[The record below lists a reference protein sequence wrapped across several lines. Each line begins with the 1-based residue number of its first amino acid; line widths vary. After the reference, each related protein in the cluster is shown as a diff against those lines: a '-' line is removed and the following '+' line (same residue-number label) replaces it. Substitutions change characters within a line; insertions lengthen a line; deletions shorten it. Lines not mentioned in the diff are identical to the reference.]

1 MDTNGLSR
9 LISMGER
16 FRVGVNRTRNT
27 LIGDSVRPGGM
38 VADDRTCSRK
48 VSQGKNRRGEENKEV
63 AAGWVAEMP
72 ESFLGSS

>member
-1 MDTNGLSR
+1 M
-9 LISMGER
+9 
-16 FRVGVNRTRNT
+16 NRSRNT

-48 VSQGKNRRGEENKEV
+48 VSQGKNRRGEENKE

>member
-48 VSQGKNRRGEENKEV
+48 VSQGKNRRGEENKE